1 VEPVGEVGALRVNL
15 PDATN
20 RAALAVVR
28 SLGRHGCH
36 VVVGRSKGTALG
48 AASRFASAVYDH
60 ADPAIDPEGFV
71 RRVSRSVEEHDA
83 PNILPTADIPAYALI
98 DHRDA
103 LPPGAR
109 LLVPPLEALNVAH
122 DKIRLM
128 ELAASLGVPVPP
140 GFPAGS
146 DVAHDPRLGEIGF
159 PLVLKPA
166 VSRYVE
172 GGIWHGAAVR
182 IVPDRSALE
191 KVLSSAPEFA
201 PGKRFLVQ
209 QKVPGE
215 GRGVFVLA
223 QEGTVQCVFSHRRVR
238 EKPPWGGV
246 STLCESA
253 PPDPALVE
261 HARRLMQALGWT
273 GVAMVEFKHEPSTG
287 RCWLMEIN
295 GRFWG
300 SIQLAIA
307 AGVDFPWL
315 YVRQALTG
323 AAPGPVTADPRVRML
338 WVLGDLDQFLIRLKK
353 SGVRELPHVLG
364 DMLFRTRA
372 GHRLSLDTLALDDP
386 KPFLF
391 ELKDWAAALGGG
403 AR

>member
-1 VEPVGEVGALRVNL
+1 MLRVNV

-20 RAALAVVR
+20 RAALAVIR
-28 SLGRHGCH
+28 SLGRHGCR
-36 VVVGRSKGTALG
+36 VVVGRPKGTALG

-60 ADPAIDPEGFV
+60 PDPAVDPEGFV
-71 RRVSRSVEEHDA
+71 RGVCRSVEEHGA

-98 DHRDA
+98 EHRGL
-103 LPPGAR
+103 LPPCAQ
-109 LLVPPLEALNVAH
+109 LLVPPLEALTVAH

-146 DVAHDPRLGEIGF
+146 DVARDPRLDEIAF

-166 VSRYVE
+166 VSRYLE
-172 GGIWHGAAVR
+172 GGSWHGAGVR
-182 IVPDRSALE
+182 IIPDRAALE
-191 KVLSSAPEFA
+191 STLSNAPEFA
-201 PGKRFLVQ
+201 PGRRFLVQ

-246 STLCESA
+246 STLCEVA

-261 HARRLMQALGWT
+261 HTRRLMQALGWT
-273 GVAMVEFKHEPSTG
+273 GVAMVEFKHDPATG
-287 RCWLMEIN
+287 RSWLMEIN

-323 AAPGPVTADPRVRML
+323 AAPGPVNVNPRVRML
-338 WVLGDLDQFLIRLKK
+338 WVLGDLDQFLIRLKR
-353 SGVRELPHVLG
+353 SGVREIPRILG

-372 GHRLSLDTLALDDP
+372 GNRLSLDTLDLDDP
-386 KPFLF
+386 RPFLF
-391 ELKDWAAALGGG
+391 ELKEWAAELGGG
-403 AR
+403 SR

>member
-1 VEPVGEVGALRVNL
+1 V
-15 PDATN
+15 
-20 RAALAVVR
+20 
-28 SLGRHGCH
+28 
-36 VVVGRSKGTALG
+36 
-48 AASRFASAVYDH
+48 F
-60 ADPAIDPEGFV
+60 
-71 RRVSRSVEEHDA
+71 RVSQSVEEHDA
-83 PNILPTADIPAYALI
+83 PNNLPTADIPAYALI
-98 DHRDA
+98 EHRGM

-109 LLVPPLEALNVAH
+109 LLVPPVEALAVAH

-128 ELAASLGVPVPP
+128 ELAASIGVPVPP

-146 DVAHDPRLGEIGF
+146 DLARDPRLAEIGF

-166 VSRYVE
+166 VSRYLD
-172 GGIWHGAAVR
+172 GGTWHGAAVR
-182 IVPDRSALE
+182 VVADLAALESAL
-191 KVLSSAPEFA
+191 SGAPEFA

-246 STLCESA
+246 STLCEVA

-261 HARRLMQALGWT
+261 HSRRLMQALGWT
-273 GVAMVEFKHEPSTG
+273 GVAMVEFKHDPSTG
-287 RCWLMEIN
+287 RSWLMEIN

-300 SIQLAIA
+300 SVQLAIA

-315 YVRQALTG
+315 YARQALTG
-323 AAPGPVTADPRVRML
+323 AAPRPIMADPRVRML
-338 WVLGDLDQFLIRLKK
+338 WVLGDLDQFLIRLKR
-353 SGVRELPHVLG
+353 SGVREIPRVLG

-386 KPFLF
+386 RPFLF
-391 ELKDWAAALGGG
+391 ELRDWVAALAGG

>member
-1 VEPVGEVGALRVNL
+1 VDAVGEVAALRINV

-28 SLGRHGCH
+28 SLGRHGCR
-36 VVVGRSKGTALG
+36 VVVGSPRKRALG

-60 ADPAIDPEGFV
+60 PDPAVDPEGFV
-71 RRVSRSVEEHDA
+71 QAVSRSAEEHA
-83 PNILPTADIPAYALI
+83 TPAILPAADIPAYALI
-98 DHRDA
+98 EGRESLPAGA
-103 LPPGAR
+103 L
-109 LLVPPLEALNVAH
+109 LLVPPADALAIAH

-146 DVAHDPRLGEIGF
+146 ELARDPRLAEIGF

-166 VSRYVE
+166 VSRYLE
-172 GGIWHGAAVR
+172 GGSWHGAGVR
-182 IVPDRSALE
+182 IVPDRAALE
-191 KVLSSAPEFA
+191 SLLAGATEFA
-201 PGKRFLVQ
+201 PGRRFLVQ

-223 QEGTVQCVFSHRRVR
+223 HEGEVQCVFAHRRIR

-246 STLCESA
+246 STLCEVA

-261 HARRLMQALGWT
+261 HARRLMQALSWT
-273 GVAMVEFKHEPSTG
+273 GVAMVEFKHDPATG
-287 RCWLMEIN
+287 RSWLMEIN

-338 WVLGDLDQFLIRLKK
+338 WVLGDLDQFLIRMKRAGM
-353 SGVRELPHVLG
+353 SEARRILG
-364 DMLFRTRA
+364 DVLFRTRA
-372 GHRLSLDTLALDDP
+372 GHRLNLDTFSLDDP

-391 ELKDWAAALGGG
+391 ELRDWAAALGGG
-403 AR
+403 V